1 MSYNTAVPRYIV
13 RVIPDFAPT
22 KYDPLQSCV

>member
-22 KYDPLQSCV
+22 KYDP